1 MLRSRHRIERSFQ
14 SGRIGSISGVFM
26 GDKRAV
32 TVIGLGPMGQAMTR
46 AFLAA
51 GHPVTLWNRTA
62 SKADAL
68 VAEGAVRADT
78 IEAALA
84 ANELVVLSLTDYDA
98 MYAILEP
105 AAPALA
111 GRVLVN
117 LSSDTPERA
126 RAAAAWAQGH
136 GARHLTGGVQSP
148 PSGIGSPEMST
159 FYSGPADVF
168 EAHRDTLAVLTGTD
182 YQGSDPGRAALL
194 YQLQMDIFWT
204 SMLGALHALTVAR
217 ANGIPAADFLPHA
230 AATAASVPGFLAFYT
245 PRLDADEH
253 GGDVDNLDMAV
264 ASVEH
269 VVHTTRESGVDA
281 ALPSAVLEVFR
292 RGVRTGHGK
301 DSFTR
306 LGELLRSA

>member
-1 MLRSRHRIERSFQ
+1 
-14 SGRIGSISGVFM
+14 M
-26 GDKRAV
+26 GDKQAAGKQAV

-51 GHPVTLWNRTA
+51 GHPVTVWNRTS

-68 VAEGAVRADT
+68 VAEGAARAAT

-98 MYAILEP
+98 VHAILEP
-105 AAPALA
+105 AAAALS

-117 LSSDTPERA
+117 LSSDTPARA
-126 RAAAAWAQGH
+126 RAGAEWAAGH

-182 YQGSDPGRAALL
+182 YRGEDPGLAALL

-204 SMLGALHALTVAR
+204 SMTAALHALTVAR
-217 ANGIPAADFLPHA
+217 ANGISAAEFLPHA
-230 AATAASVPGFLAFYT
+230 SATAASVPDFLAFYA
-245 PRLDADEH
+245 PRLDAGDH
-253 GGDVDNLDMAV
+253 NGDVDNLAMGL
-264 ASVEH
+264 ASIEH
-269 VVHTTRESGVDA
+269 VVHTTLQSGVDA
-281 ALPSAVLEVFR
+281 TLPSAVRDVFR
-292 RGVRTGHGK
+292 RAVEAGHAK
-301 DSFTR
+301 DSFTSVS
-306 LGELLRSA
+306 EVFRSA

>member
-1 MLRSRHRIERSFQ
+1 
-14 SGRIGSISGVFM
+14 M
-26 GDKRAV
+26 GDKRDKQTIAAVGGRQPV
-32 TVIGLGPMGQAMTR
+32 TVIGLGPMGQAMVR

-51 GHPVTLWNRTA
+51 GHPVTVWNRTA

-68 VAEGAVRADT
+68 VAEGAERAVT

-98 MYAILEP
+98 MYTILEP
-105 AAPALA
+105 VAAALS

-117 LSSDTPERA
+117 LSSDTPDRV
-126 RAAAAWAQGH
+126 RTAAAWVEQH

-168 EAHRDTLAVLTGTD
+168 EAHRHTLGVLTGTD
-182 YQGSDPGRAALL
+182 YRGADPGRAALL

-204 SMLGALHALTVAR
+204 SMTAALHALAVAR
-217 ANGIPAADFLPHA
+217 ANGISAAEFLPHA
-230 AATAASVPGFLAFYT
+230 AATAASVPDFLAFYA
-245 PRLDADEH
+245 PRLDAGEH
-253 GGDVDNLDMAV
+253 VGDVDNLAMGL

-269 VVHTTRESGVDA
+269 VVHTTRRSGVDA
-281 ALPSAVLEVFR
+281 ALPSAVLEIFR
-292 RGVRTGHGK
+292 RGVEAGHGK
-301 DSFTR
+301 DSFTSLSEVFR
-306 LGELLRSA
+306 AG

>member
-1 MLRSRHRIERSFQ
+1 
-14 SGRIGSISGVFM
+14 M
-26 GDKRAV
+26 GDKQAV

-51 GHPVTLWNRTA
+51 GHPVTVWNRTA
-62 SKADAL
+62 SKADEL

-84 ANELVVLSLTDYDA
+84 ANELVVLSLTDYAA
-98 MYAILEP
+98 MYALLEP
-105 AAPALA
+105 VAAALA

-117 LSSDTPERA
+117 LSSDTPEQA
-126 RAAAAWAQGH
+126 REAAEWVGRH
-136 GARHLTGGVQSP
+136 GGRQLTGGVQSP

-182 YQGSDPGRAALL
+182 YRGADPGLAALL

-204 SMLGALHALTVAR
+204 SMLSATHALSVAR
-217 ANGIPAADFLPHA
+217 ANGISAEEFLPYA
-230 AATAASVPGFLAFYT
+230 SSTAASVPGFLAFYA
-245 PRLDADEH
+245 PRLDADDH
-253 GGDVDNLDMAV
+253 SGDVDNLAMGV

-269 VVHTTRESGVDA
+269 VLHTTRDSGVDT
-281 ALPSAVLEVFR
+281 ALPAAVLEIFR
-292 RGVRTGHGK
+292 RGIAAGHGK
-301 DSFTR
+301 DSFTS
-306 LGELLRSA
+306 LSEVFRSSRG